1 MARGVIGR
9 TTGVFAPRLKG
20 DGQDGKQ
27 GNFQDRTG
35 PSLPSLVT
43 GGQPM
48 RVVPA
53 SAQVDISGGYL
64 TNPSTQPTQQS
75 SGTPTAAQLAAI
87 AALPAGWKPTYWANN
102 PNAPVGNPNARQE
115 ALDAKA
121 EVIVKAWLA
130 ANQPPQPKVVSNPYT
145 NAIKLLQQQ
154 IAGGQYGTSYDD
166 SIKIIQDQIDSGQY
180 GTPYDRLSTQLGQ
193 TGLAAGQ
200 QIDAASLAAITGLS
214 SRDPLAQS
222 TYAPSTAQIPQAALS
237 DYLTSIGA
245 GTNEVDANRNF
256 LQSMIDSENAQAQ
269 QYTSQINQAQ
279 DAQREAAI
287 QAVYGNQAYSQ
298 SQLGTAQSAQEFA
311 INAAREAELK
321 KLQDQILGYTTDA
334 ATSKSEGLKNLQDQI
349 LQYTLKGGKTS
360 GKTSGKKS
368 NKKGGKK

>member
-1 MARGVIGR
+1 MARGVVGR

-48 RVVPA
+48 RLVPA

-87 AALPAGWKPTYWANN
+87 AALPAEWKPTYWANN
-102 PNAPVGNPNARQE
+102 PDAPVGNPGARQE
-115 ALDAKA
+115 RLDAEA
-121 EVIVKAWLA
+121 EVIYKAWLE
-130 ANQPPQPKVVSNPYT
+130 ANQLPQPKVVSNPYT
-145 NAIKLLQQQ
+145 NAIKLLQQE
-154 IAGGQYGTSYDD
+154 
-166 SIKIIQDQIDSGQY
+166 IDSGRY
-180 GTPYDRLSTQLGQ
+180 GTPYDRLSTQLS
-193 TGLAAGQ
+193 TIGLAAGQ
-200 QIDAASLAAITGLS
+200 DIDAASLAAIAGLS
-214 SRDPLAQS
+214 SRNPLAQS

-256 LQSMIDSENAQAQ
+256 LQQMINSENAQAQ

-298 SQLGTAQSAQEFA
+298 SQLTAAQSAQEFA

-321 KLQDQILGYTTDA
+321 KLT
-334 ATSKSEGLKNLQDQI
+334 DQI
-349 LQYTLKGGKTS
+349 LQATLKGGKTS
-360 GKTSGKKS
+360 SK
-368 NKKGGKK
+368 KKGGKK

>member
-1 MARGVIGR
+1 MARGVSGR

-27 GNFQDRTG
+27 GNFQDRTR
-35 PSLPSLVT
+35 PTLPSFLT
-43 GGQPM
+43 G
-48 RVVPA
+48 
-53 SAQVDISGGYL
+53 
-64 TNPSTQPTQQS
+64 N
-75 SGTPTAAQLAAI
+75 TATE
-87 AALPAGWKPTYWANN
+87 PAGRFFVNPPIQPSGAQPPAGFKAEYWGNN
-102 PNAPVGNPNARQE
+102 PAAPKGDIFAGLSKINDTANAAVA
-115 ALDAKA
+115 
-121 EVIVKAWLA
+121 AWLA
-130 ANQPPQPKVVSNPYT
+130 ANQPPKPKVVSNPYT
-145 NAIKLLQQQ
+145 NAIKLLQQE
-154 IAGGQYGTSYDD
+154 IAGGQYGTSYAD
-166 SIKIIQDQIDSGQY
+166 SIKILQDQIDSGQY

-222 TYAPSTAQIPQAALS
+222 VYAPSTAQIPQAALS

-279 DAQREAAI
+279 DAQRDAAI

-298 SQLGTAQSAQEFA
+298 GQLGTAQSAQEFA

-321 KLQDQILGYTTDA
+321 KLTDQILDYTTKE
-334 ATSKSEGLKNLQDQI
+334 ATSKSEGLKSLQDQI
-349 LQYTLKGGKTS
+349 LQATLKGGKTS
-360 GKTSGKKS
+360 SKKS

>member
-53 SAQVDISGGYL
+53 SAQVDTSGGYL
-64 TNPSTQPTQQS
+64 TNPST
-75 SGTPTAAQLAAI
+75 
-87 AALPAGWKPTYWANN
+87 LPAGRFFTN
-102 PNAPVGNPNARQE
+102 PPKQSLVSGQQIPGIVPYDPSSTGTPAIQGGPLAWLNDLDTE
-115 ALDAKA
+115 AQKY
-121 EVIVKAWLA
+121 VNAWLA
-130 ANQPPQPKVVSNPYT
+130 ANQPPKPKVVSNPYT

-200 QIDAASLAAITGLS
+200 QIDAASLAAIQALS

-269 QYTSQINQAQ
+269 QYTSQINQSQ

-321 KLQDQILGYTTDA
+321 KLTDQIWGYTTDA
-334 ATSKSEGLKNLQDQI
+334 ATSKSEGLKSLQDQI

-360 GKTSGKKS
+360 GKKS